1 MPQLKDTYPLYLNNK
16 AVQPNTDLEV
26 TDKYTGEVA
35 FRTALA
41 SPDIIEEAIAGAEK
55 AAAPMARLA
64 SYEKQDVLNHCVA
77 RFKERFDELAYAL
90 CVEAGKPINDAE
102 GEVTR
107 LIDTFRIGAEEAVR
121 NYGEVQPLDISAR
134 AKGYMGMWK
143 RVPIGPCSFIS
154 PFNFPLNLAAHKIAP
169 AIAMGCPFVM
179 KPASKTPLGAIIMG
193 EVLAEC
199 DILPEGA
206 FSILPA
212 SRDGADLFTTDE
224 RLKLLSFTGSPG
236 VGWDLK
242 SKAGKKKVILELGG
256 NAAVVVDKDAD
267 LDHALERIIFGAFYQ
282 SGQSCI
288 GVQRIIIHEDIYDE
302 FKDMLVEKTRSL
314 VAGDPKDKDTFIGP
328 MISKGEAE
336 RLKGWIDAAV
346 DGGAKLL
353 CGGELTDGNML
364 QATLLENVDCHA
376 DANWE
381 EAFGP
386 LANLSRFS
394 DFGQALEQVND
405 SKFGLQ
411 AGIFTRDIHQ
421 VLDAWDTLDVGGVVI
436 NDVSSYRVDNMPYGG
451 VKDSGLGREGIRFAM
466 EDMSEIR
473 NLIIRR
479 ESAG

>member
-1 MPQLKDTYPLYLNNK
+1 MQLKDTYPLYLNNK
-16 AVQPNTDLEV
+16 AAQPNTDLAV
-26 TDKYTGEVA
+26 TDKFTGELA

-41 SPDIIEEAIAGAEK
+41 TPDIIEQAIAGA
-55 AAAPMARLA
+55 ARAAPAMAKLA
-64 SYEKQDVLNHCVA
+64 SFEKQGVLEHCVS
-77 RFKERFDELAYAL
+77 RFRERFDELAYAL
-90 CVEAGKPINDAE
+90 CVEAGKPIKDAE

-107 LIDTFRIGAEEAVR
+107 LIDTFKIAAEEATR

-134 AKGYMGMWK
+134 AKGYMGIWK

-169 AIAMGCPFVM
+169 AIAVGCPFVM
-179 KPASKTPLGAIIMG
+179 KPASMTPLGAIIMG

-224 RLKLLSFTGSPG
+224 RLKFLSFTGSPE
-236 VGWDLK
+236 VGWALK
-242 SKAGKKKVILELGG
+242 AKAGKKPVVLELGG

-288 GVQRIIIHEDIYDE
+288 GVQRIIIHEDIYDT
-302 FKDMLVEKTRSL
+302 FKAMLVEKTRSL
-314 VAGDPKDKDTFIGP
+314 VAGDPKDRDTFIGP
-328 MISKGEAE
+328 MISDKEAQ
-336 RLKGWIDAAV
+336 RLKGWIDDAV
-346 DGGAKLL
+346 KAGAKLL
-353 CGGELTDGNML
+353 CGGGLSNGNML
-364 QATLLENVDCHA
+364 EATLLEGVPHDC
-376 DANWE
+376 DASKE

-386 LANLSRFS
+386 LANLSKFT
-394 DFGQALEQVND
+394 DFYEALDQVND
-405 SKFGLQ
+405 SRFGLQ
-411 AGIFTRDIHQ
+411 AGIFTNNFQQ
-421 VLDAWDTLDVGGVVI
+421 VLDAWDILEVGGVVV

-466 EDMSEIR
+466 EDMTEIR
-473 NLIIRR
+473 NLVIRR
-479 ESAG
+479 V

>member
-1 MPQLKDTYPLYLNNK
+1 MQLKDTYPLYLNNK

-26 TDKYTGEVA
+26 TDKYTGKVA

-41 SPDIIEEAIAGAEK
+41 TPDVIEEAIAGAVRATE
-55 AAAPMARLA
+55 PMARLA
-64 SYEKQDVLNHCVA
+64 SYEKQDVLMHCVS

-90 CVEAGKPINDAE
+90 CIEAGKPIKDAE
-102 GEVTR
+102 GEVGR

-121 NYGEVQPLDISAR
+121 NYGEVQPLDISPR

-179 KPASKTPLGAIIMG
+179 KPASMTPLGAIIMG

-199 DILPEGA
+199 DVLPEGA

-212 SRDGADLFTTDE
+212 SRAGADLFTTDE

-242 SKAGKKKVILELGG
+242 AKAGKKKVVLELGG
-256 NAAVVVDKDAD
+256 NAAVIVDQDAD
-267 LDHALERIIFGAFYQ
+267 LNHALERIIFGAFYQ

-288 GVQRIIIHEDIYDE
+288 GVQRILIHADIYDE
-302 FKDMLVEKTRSL
+302 FKAMLVAKTKTL
-314 VAGDPKDKDTFIGP
+314 VAGDPKDRNTFIGP
-328 MISKGEAE
+328 MISEKEAG
-336 RLKGWIDAAV
+336 RLKGWIDEAV
-346 DGGAKLL
+346 KAGATLL
-353 CGGELTDGNML
+353 CGGKLKGAML
-364 QATLLENVDCHA
+364 EATLLENVPQFCA
-376 DANWE
+376 AMTE

-386 LANLSRFS
+386 LANLQKFT
-394 DFGQALEQVND
+394 DWDEALAEVNN

-411 AGIFTRDIHQ
+411 AGIFTRDIHK
-421 VLDAWDTLDVGGVVI
+421 VLEAWDVLDVGGVVV

-451 VKDSGLGREGIRFAM
+451 VKDSGLGREGVRFAM

-473 NLIIRR
+473 NLVIRR
-479 ESAG
+479 V

>member
-1 MPQLKDTYPLYLNNK
+1 MKLKDTYPLYLNNK
-16 AVQPNTDLEV
+16 PVQPNTDLEV

-41 SPDIIEEAIAGAEK
+41 MPDVIEEGIAGAVR
-55 AAAPMARLA
+55 AAEPMARLA
-64 SYEKQDVLNHCVA
+64 SYEKQNVLMHCVS
-77 RFKERFDELAYAL
+77 RFRERFDELANAL
-90 CVEAGKPINDAE
+90 CVEAGKPIKDSE

-107 LIDTFRIGAEEAVR
+107 LIDTFRIAAEEAVR

-179 KPASKTPLGAIIMG
+179 KPASKTPLGALIMG

-212 SRDGADLFTTDE
+212 SRDGADLFTEDE

-236 VGWDLK
+236 VGWELK
-242 SKAGKKKVILELGG
+242 AKAGKKKVILELGG
-256 NAAVVVDKDAD
+256 NAAVVIDKDAD
-267 LDHALERIIFGAFYQ
+267 LEDALERVIFGAFYQ

-288 GVQRIIIHEDIYDE
+288 GVQRILIHAEVYDR
-302 FKDMLVEKTRSL
+302 FKDMLVAKTKTL
-314 VAGDPKDKDTFIGP
+314 VAGDPKERDTFIGP

-336 RLKGWIDAAV
+336 RLKGWIDEAV
-346 DGGAKLL
+346 DAGATLL
-353 CGGELTDGNML
+353 CGGGLSRGNML
-364 QATLLENVDCHA
+364 EATLLEGVPEGAKARD
-376 DANWE
+376 E

-386 LANLSRFS
+386 LAILQKFD
-394 DFGQALEQVND
+394 DFDAALEEVNN
-405 SKFGLQ
+405 SRFGLQ
-411 AGIFTRDIHQ
+411 AGIFTRD
-421 VLDAWDTLDVGGVVI
+421 LFRMFDSWDRLDVGGVVI
-436 NDVSSYRVDNMPYGG
+436 NDVPSYRVDNMPYGG

-473 NLIIRR
+473 NLIVRR
-479 ESAG
+479 T